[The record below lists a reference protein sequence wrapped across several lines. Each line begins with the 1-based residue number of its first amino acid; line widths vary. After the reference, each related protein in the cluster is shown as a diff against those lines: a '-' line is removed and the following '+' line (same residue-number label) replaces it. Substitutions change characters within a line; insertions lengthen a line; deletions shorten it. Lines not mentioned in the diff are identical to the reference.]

1 MKNIEEKKRTT
12 QEKEWEIP
20 EFLKM
25 EKTEESETD
34 NENYGIQ
41 VLQLQAKRLDR
52 ICNDIVPIKV
62 FLFII
67 MVVLIIMLFK

>member
-1 MKNIEEKKRTT
+1 MEKGKIAP
-12 QEKEWEIP
+12 EKEWETP
-20 EFLKM
+20 KFLKM
-25 EKTEESETD
+25 EKIEESERD